1 MMRGTAA
8 GRSRRSASF
17 VCVGSLVERPASRS
31 ITAALTARG
40 TGGRLGL
47 ERGVPTAIGAG
58 RASGSAAASRRVLD
72 LASRRMRGSDRARL
86 TLRHAPGT
94 ASAVCTEGNVAMRL
108 TENRYEFWRR
118 VVLVVTSLAL
128 SLTAGMVTL
137 AAPADAAVRTCTG
150 ATPVSSRPTLHSGDT
165 GSCVKLA
172 QDRLIGNGYNVG
184 SAGADGVFSPATRLA
199 ILRFQESRGLVAD
212 AIIGPRTWAA
222 LEGSPPPSPYDKY
235 YGPNYTNR
243 VLLSFDDCPQ
253 TLTKL
258 DNALNWLDANN
269 VGVMF
274 FPTGNC
280 ISSFRSRYGVDITV
294 LMRTHRQYVGNHSI
308 SHPDLTKLSYA
319 GVLYQL
325 GAPGVVTNYG
335 RPPYGAVNSTVNS
348 AYAAKG
354 MREMLWTV
362 DTTDWTGKTPAQV
375 VSYVVAH
382 SSARSLVLMHMPWNG
397 FYPTSLAQMKA
408 RLARRSLNLCRA
420 YPGPV
425 PVRTPDSLPC

>member
-1 MMRGTAA
+1 MRAPDGRLLVTDFHVGPLRPPKGMAVAGLLGRRRGARPAPPPVVGLPPLGRRAGDGGAVRA
-8 GRSRRSASF
+8 GRRAGEGGLRRHHWPPPAASARRLMRVRRS
-17 VCVGSLVERPASRS
+17 VTTGRS
-31 ITAALTARG
+31 
-40 TGGRLGL
+40 L

-58 RASGSAAASRRVLD
+58 RASGSAVASRRVLD
-72 LASRRMRGSDRARL
+72 LASRRMTGSDRARL
-86 TLRHAPGT
+86 TLRHAPGA
-94 ASAVCTEGNVAMRL
+94 ASAVRTEGNVAMRL

-118 VVLVVTSLAL
+118 VVLVVASLAL

-137 AAPADAAVRTCTG
+137 AAPADAAVRACTG

-172 QDRLIGNGYNVG
+172 QNRLISNGYSVG

-222 LEGSPPPSPYDKY
+222 LEGSPPPSPYDKH

-280 ISSFRSRYGVDITV
+280 ISSFGSRYGVDITV

-348 AYAAKG
+348 AYAAK
-354 MREMLWTV
+354 L
-362 DTTDWTGKTPAQV
+362 V
-375 VSYVVAH
+375 V
-382 SSARSLVLMHMPWNG
+382 
-397 FYPTSLAQMKA
+397 
-408 RLARRSLNLCRA
+408 
-420 YPGPV
+420 
-425 PVRTPDSLPC
+425 